1 MTFAAIGALR
11 VNFIF
16 QMENIEQCPDKGS
29 PSDPTSLVELCC
41 RTVAKQFCVYD
52 KTDILGNSRIFIASE
67 KSKLV
72 KIN

>member
-1 MTFAAIGALR
+1 
-11 VNFIF
+11 
-16 QMENIEQCPDKGS
+16 MENIEECPDKGA
-29 PSDPTSLVELCC
+29 PSDRTSLVELCC

-52 KTDILGNSRIFIASE
+52 KTDILGNSGIFIASE